1 MGGLWRGRRLVI
13 CLMDGRHS
21 VSEQCFLKAAP
32 TSVSGHTAQ
41 TTSAAGAHPSGRFTT
56 APSWAPARACV
67 CVYKCVTRAGKAH
80 PSVCETINMIH
91 YRASDCQTKVCDL
104 WHWLSRLHVAAC
116 RHVCKGQFSALSG
129 TPTHRH
135 HYRHSLLPEG
145 QSVRRLSAVS
155 RSGEASV
162 DRRYLVPGPRAQVAF
177 VL

>member
-1 MGGLWRGRRLVI
+1 MGRQTWEGCGEEEGLVI

-67 CVYKCVTRAGKAH
+67 RVYKCVTRAGKAH
-80 PSVCETINMIH
+80 PSVCETINMMH
-91 YRASDCQTKVCDL
+91 HRASDCQTKVCDL
-104 WHWLSRLHVAAC
+104 WHWLSRLRVAAC

-129 TPTHRH
+129 TPPHHH
-135 HYRHSLLPEG
+135 HYSHSLLP
-145 QSVRRLSAVS
+145 
-155 RSGEASV
+155 ASQKDKV
-162 DRRYLVPGPRAQVAF
+162 
-177 VL
+177 